1 MSEAGIDQDGALNAG
16 AEQKA
21 ESPSSVKKV
30 LLIPLGVF
38 MTLVIILALGF
49 RLEDPHLS
57 PSVLIDRPFPEFAL
71 TELHDPDRIVTEA
84 DLKGEVALVNVWAT
98 WCANCLIEHPELMRI
113 AHEEGV
119 PIYGINY
126 NDDSA
131 KARRWLERHGNAYR
145 FNMEDPDGKLGID
158 LGIYGAPETFL
169 IDANGVIQ
177 FKQVG
182 IVTPELWRQTLKPLI
197 AQLRE
202 QS

>member
-1 MSEAGIDQDGALNAG
+1 MSEAQMGQS
-16 AEQKA
+16 
-21 ESPSSVKKV
+21 ESGRVEAPQNPSSVKKT

-38 MTLVIILALGF
+38 LTLVIILALGF
-49 RLEDPHLS
+49 RLEDPHLL
-57 PSVLIDRPFPEFAL
+57 PSVLIDRPFPEFEL
-71 TELHDPDRIVTEA
+71 TELHDPERLVTEA

-113 AHEEGV
+113 AHEEGI

-126 NDDSA
+126 NDDRM

-197 AQLRE
+197 EQLRE

>member
-1 MSEAGIDQDGALNAG
+1 MSELQAQA
-16 AEQKA
+16 
-21 ESPSSVKKV
+21 SPASNIKRV

-38 MTLVIILALGF
+38 MVLVIILALGF
-49 RLEDPHLS
+49 RLEDPHLL
-57 PSVLIDRPFPEFAL
+57 PSVLIDRPFPDFQLA
-71 TELHDPDRIVTEA
+71 ELHEPERTITVE

-98 WCANCLIEHPELMRI
+98 WCPNCLVEHPELMRI
-113 AHEEGV
+113 ANEEGV

-126 NDDSA
+126 NDDPV

-145 FNMEDPDGKLGID
+145 FNMMDAEGKLGID

-169 IDANGVIQ
+169 IDADGVIQ

-197 AQLRE
+197 EQLRE
-202 QS
+202 KS

>member
-1 MSEAGIDQDGALNAG
+1 MSEVRSDQTQGTGSNL
-16 AEQKA
+16 KR
-21 ESPSSVKKV
+21 VM
-30 LLIPLGVF
+30 LIPLGVF
-38 MTLVIILALGF
+38 LLLVVILALGF
-49 RLEDPHLS
+49 RLEDPHLL
-57 PSVLIDRPFPEFAL
+57 PSVLIDRPFPEFELA
-71 TELHDPDRIVTEA
+71 ELHDPSRMITEQ

-126 NDDSA
+126 NDDPV
-131 KARRWLERHGNAYR
+131 KARQWLARHGDAYR
-145 FNMEDPDGKLGID
+145 FTMVDDKGKLGID

-182 IVTPELWRQTLKPLI
+182 VVSPELWRTTLKPLI
-197 AQLRE
+197 EQLRE
-202 QS
+202 SS

>member
-1 MSEAGIDQDGALNAG
+1 MSDVMNSSEPEQAAGSN
-16 AEQKA
+16 
-21 ESPSSVKKV
+21 VKRV
-30 LLIPLGVF
+30 LLIPLAVF
-38 MTLVIILALGF
+38 LALVIILALGF
-49 RLEDPHLS
+49 RLDDPHLL
-57 PSVLIDRPFPEFAL
+57 PSVLIDRPFPEFELRDLHDQDRVL
-71 TELHDPDRIVTEA
+71 TEQ

-98 WCANCLIEHPELMRI
+98 WCPNCLIEHPELMRI
-113 AHEEGV
+113 ANEEGV

-126 NDDSA
+126 NDDSP

-145 FNMEDPDGKLGID
+145 FNMVDQEGKLAID

-182 IVTPELWRQTLKPLI
+182 VVTPELWRQTLKPLI
-197 AQLRE
+197 QQLRE

>member
-1 MSEAGIDQDGALNAG
+1 MSEMPTDLQ
-16 AEQKA
+16 Q
-21 ESPSSVKKV
+21 SPGSNLKRV
-30 LLIPLGVF
+30 LLIPLAVF
-38 MTLVIILALGF
+38 LVLIVVLATGF
-49 RLEDPHLS
+49 RLEDPHLL

-71 TELHDPDRIVTEA
+71 QELHDSERIITEQ

-126 NDDSA
+126 NDDPE
-131 KARRWLERHGNAYR
+131 KARQWLGRHGDAYR
-145 FNMEDPDGKLGID
+145 FTMVDDEGKLGID

-182 IVTPELWRQTLKPLI
+182 VVSPELWRSTLKPLI
-197 AQLRE
+197 EQLRK
-202 QS
+202 ST

>member
-1 MSEAGIDQDGALNAG
+1 MSEASKSTEGQSASEGRQSSGI
-16 AEQKA
+16 KR
-21 ESPSSVKKV
+21 V

-38 MTLVIILALGF
+38 LLLVVILALGF
-49 RLEDPHLS
+49 RLDDPHLL
-57 PSVLIDRPFPEFAL
+57 PSVLINRPFPEFQL
-71 TELHDPDRIVTEA
+71 PELHDPERTVTVE

-98 WCANCLIEHPELMRI
+98 WCANCLVEHPELMRI

-126 NDDSA
+126 NDDPV
-131 KARRWLERHGNAYR
+131 KARQWLQRHGDAYR
-145 FNMEDPDGKLGID
+145 LIMVDQDGKLGID

-202 QS
+202 GTS